1 MLQTVWKSIDLA
13 YRRFLDLFADPNVSD
28 ERRLQKNVL
37 ITACLMGVPAFLSD
51 VPKYLAYDEPL
62 AAAVNIVTASAIALS
77 LIIYRLFRRYQFF
90 YFSLLPLFLL
100 TSLAIWLTLG
110 GFANSSAIVL
120 TAFFPALVAL
130 LGDEPKEATF
140 WFAGFVLLVIAT
152 TVLEPYVVRPTN
164 LPPEIIASI
173 FAQTLLVISSLI
185 FFFTRYFIS
194 QKNRAYALLALEREK
209 SENLLLNILP
219 REIAERLKNESG
231 IIADR
236 FDGVSIL
243 FADMVDFTP
252 MSAEMEPEEMVG
264 LLNEVFSHF
273 DSLVE
278 KHDLEKIK
286 TVGDAYMVAAGVP
299 RPRRDHAEIIAT
311 MALEMRSYVTNRS
324 PDAEKPL
331 GFRIGI
337 DSGSVI
343 AGVIG
348 HKKFQYDMWGD
359 VVNTASRME
368 SHGEGGKI
376 QITQQ
381 TYQLLKNGFVCEGRG
396 KVMVKG
402 KGEMDTWYL
411 VGSKPNGK

>member
-1 MLQTVWKSIDLA
+1 M
-13 YRRFLDLFADPNVSD
+13 FADPNDSD
-28 ERRLQKNVL
+28 ARRLQKNVMVTATLLVTLTTLPALPAFFARGLTLADAIAIAAISLVNLIL
-37 ITACLMGVPAFLSD
+37 IT
-51 VPKYLAYDEPL
+51 YLVL
-62 AAAVNIVTASAIALS
+62 
-77 LIIYRLFRRYQFF
+77 RRYQLL
-90 YFSLLPLFLL
+90 YFGVLLTFLLLPFAQ
-100 TSLAIWLTLG
+100 SLAFG
-110 GFANSSAIVL
+110 GFANSSVTIVGS
-120 TAFFPALVAL
+120 FFPTLVAL
-130 LGDEPKEATF
+130 LGDEPKKAIR
-140 WFAGFVLLVIAT
+140 WFLGFVLIMVASAF
-152 TVLEPYVVRPTN
+152 LEPYVIRPSN
-164 LPPEIIASI
+164 LSLGALSN
-173 FAQTLLVISSLI
+173 AYVQNLVIILGLT
-185 FFFTRYFIS
+185 FFFTRYFIN
-194 QKNRAYALLALEREK
+194 QKNTAYELLAVEREK

-236 FDGVSIL
+236 FEGVTIL

-311 MALEMRSYVTNRS
+311 LALEMRSYVTSRS
-324 PDAEKPL
+324 PVAGKPL

-411 VGSKPNGK
+411 VGSKPNAE